1 MMTNLTG
8 TCQYSTMCG
17 WCTKWDKKCDRKI
30 GCDNEKQSR
39 ESEPTCEF
47 CGSKNLNIQTARDL
61 DPFYPKT
68 FVRVQCGNCGRI
80 LFKDYE
86 ENQDE

>member
-30 GCDNEKQSR
+30 GCGNEKQPI
-39 ESEPTCEF
+39 ESEANISVHDDYMGQDIF
-47 CGSKNLNIQTARDL
+47 KNVIECTRSYEDAMKKLAEIA
-61 DPFYPKT
+61 K
-68 FVRVQCGNCGRI
+68 GN
-80 LFKDYE
+80 KHE
-86 ENQDE
+86 